1 MKKLIAMLLAVT
13 MLLGLMAGCSNNE
26 SKPTEAI
33 PTNGESVVSQPTE
46 AKEPVALTVAYEANP
61 NYPVNA
67 ADFEWCN
74 YVAEKLGITIEW
86 LDWGTDEATYAEK
99 LELALAG
106 GNAPDMFMIHGVEKA
121 KSYVA
126 DELLLCIE
134 DYWDNYE
141 NVKTW
146 NATDD
151 VRDSITYSE
160 DGKIYT
166 TVRQYSADQYWMGL
180 EARMDII
187 KDNDLSYD
195 GTIEGLT
202 QLMRDMKEASGA
214 DYAFTFR
221 HGANYLTG
229 FFAGSFGLG
238 LNALSWNSYDDEYSY
253 HGKDERLLN
262 LLTWLNQLYTEGL
275 LDPEYA
281 LNTTDMAVEKMTTG
295 KAVMWIDYFA
305 RCNGLT
311 NAVLAE
317 IPDSSYLINP
327 IAMPVTEDGFRP
339 ATLATGRIDTQYQW
353 GINVDTENPDACMA
367 LLDLIYSD
375 EMLEALNYGVE
386 GTSYTKEADGT
397 KTLIEGVDV
406 NEYSTVQVPFF
417 KTVVDSEVWE
427 HSEYGQYAYE
437 GAQMYK
443 ENKWLTEFHA
453 ETPLAYFTDDE
464 RTELTDCWNDYYEVY
479 TAGIQDFIEGNRALT
494 ADEYAKF
501 QNELAEAGGAR
512 WCEIQNNAY
521 QAWKKA

>member
-1 MKKLIAMLLAVT
+1 MKRIIAMLLAVM
-13 MLLGLMAGCSNNE
+13 MLVGLLAGCGGKST
-26 SKPTEAI
+26 PTTPA
-33 PTNGESVVSQPTE
+33 TDGDATVKATE
-46 AKEPVALTVAYEANP
+46 PQEVKEPVTITVAYEANP

-67 ADFEWCN
+67 AEFEWCN

-106 GNAPDMFMIHGVEKA
+106 GNAPDMFMIHGVEKV
-121 KSYVA
+121 KNYVA
-126 DELLLCIE
+126 DEYLLCVE

-141 NVKTW
+141 NVKAW
-146 NATDD
+146 NSTDD
-151 VRDSITYSE
+151 IRDTITYSE

-187 KDNDLSYD
+187 NDNNLTYD

-202 QLMRDMKEASGA
+202 QLMRDMKEAAGA
-214 DYAFTFR
+214 EYAFTFR
-221 HGANYLTG
+221 HGANYITG
-229 FFAGSFGLG
+229 FFAGTFGLG
-238 LNALSWNSYDDEYSY
+238 FNALDWNSNDGKFSY
-253 HGKDERLLN
+253 HGEDDRLLN

-295 KAVMWIDYFA
+295 KAVMWLDYFA

-317 IPDSSYLINP
+317 NPDSSYLINP
-327 IAMPVTEDGFRP
+327 IAMPVTKDGYKP
-339 ATLATGRIDTQYQW
+339 ATLATGRIDAQFQW
-353 GINVDTENPDACMA
+353 GINVDTEHPEACMA

-375 EMLEALNYGVE
+375 EMIEALNYGVE
-386 GTSYTKEADGT
+386 GESYTKDAAGV
-397 KTLIEGVDV
+397 KTIIDGVDV
-406 NEYSTVQVPFF
+406 NLYSTVQVPFF
-417 KTVVDSEVWE
+417 KTIVDSEVWE
-427 HSEYGQYAYE
+427 KTEYGKYAYE

-443 ENKWLTEFHA
+443 ENKWLVEYHA
-453 ETPLAYFTDDE
+453 PTPNAYFTEDE
-464 RTELTDCWNDYYEVY
+464 QTELTDCWNNFYEVY
-479 TAGIQDFIEGNRALT
+479 TAGIQDFIEGKRPVT
-494 ADEYAKF
+494 AEEYAKF
-501 QNELAEAGGAR
+501 QAELAEAGGER

-521 QAWKKA
+521 KAWKNA